1 MTRVISMRDTVKAV
15 RDAHRV
21 VAEALP
27 RSTAEESR
35 RTAFAA
41 VLRELLDNEYA
52 DDLPAKSPDAVKGK
66 YSVLVYQGGVGE
78 LAVAGTEVEESDD
91 PGMIQLTVYVVRPG
105 T

>member
-1 MTRVISMRDTVKAV
+1 MRDTVKAV

-27 RSTAEESR
+27 RSTGEESR

-52 DDLPAKSPDAVKGK
+52 DDLPARSPGAVKGE
-66 YSVLVYQGGVGE
+66 YSVRVYQEGVGE
-78 LAVAGTEVEESDD
+78 LVVARAEVEDD
-91 PGMIQLTVYVVRPG
+91 GDPEIRFVVCVIRPG